1 MASDPDRTPGIAERQ
16 AQARDTLRSE
26 PLADGALSRGEQGQA
41 VRELQQTLNALGFR
55 DERGR
60 PLETQSGIYGDRTAA
75 AVSAFQ
81 RANRLDA
88 DGAADARTLDTV
100 RQQAALP
107 AEQRNRPPAQD
118 DAGRWPAP
126 GNTQINRAD
135 KPGEGH
141 GEFGT
146 SRGGG
151 VRTHKGLDIQ
161 GDAGDPIVAFGG
173 GTVRMAQ
180 NRGAAGNMV
189 TIDHDNGLQTRYMHL
204 QDMQVQPGQ
213 RVEAGQQIG
222 TMGRTGNT
230 PRQGD
235 THLHFEVWRDGHAV
249 DPLPYL
255 QGTARG
261 PAAGAARPPQAQG
274 ALADGVLEAGER
286 GPDVRRLQESLNQ
299 LGYTG
304 LDGRPLEKRSG
315 VFGPHTEHAV
325 RAFQRDHGLEVD
337 GAAGPRTLPRLEEAV
352 SRAAGSG
359 TRTESTRDD
368 GRAAGASDAAMGS
381 VFSAAKTGDPQALRQ
396 ALQDYLKSPAGQCWQ
411 QQGQDAARAEQP
423 QALDTTPQQTQHDPA
438 GLAR

>member
-1 MASDPDRTPGIAERQ
+1 MASDPTQVP
-16 AQARDTLRSE
+16 
-26 PLADGALSRGEQGQA
+26 GALSRGEQGQA

-60 PLETQSGIYGDRTAA
+60 PLETDSGIYGDRTAA

-81 RANRLDA
+81 RANRLEA
-88 DGAADARTLDTV
+88 DGSADARTLDAV

-107 AEQRNRPPAQD
+107 AEQRNAPPVQD
-118 DAGRWPAP
+118 DTGRWPAP
-126 GNTQINRAD
+126 GNTRINRAD

-161 GDAGDPIVAFGG
+161 GGEGDPIVAFGG

-180 NRGAAGNMV
+180 DRGAAGNMV

-204 QDMQVQPGQ
+204 QGMQVEPGQ

-235 THLHFEVWRDGHAV
+235 THLHFEVWRDGRAV
-249 DPLPYL
+249 DPVPYL

-261 PAAGAARPPQAQG
+261 PAAGATRAAQAQG
-274 ALADGVLEAGER
+274 AATDGVLEAGER
-286 GPDVRRLQESLNQ
+286 GPEVRRLQESLNQ

-304 LDGRPLEKRSG
+304 VDGRPLETRSG
-315 VFGPHTEHAV
+315 VFGPNTEHAV
-325 RAFQRDHGLEVD
+325 RAFQRDHGLDVD

-352 SRAAGSG
+352 SRAADPRARAEGADA
-359 TRTESTRDD
+359 TRAE
-368 GRAAGASDAAMGS
+368 GLAAGSPDAGMDS

-411 QQGQDAARAEQP
+411 QQGQDAARTEQP
-423 QALDTTPQQTQHDPA
+423 QALDTAQQQTQQDPA